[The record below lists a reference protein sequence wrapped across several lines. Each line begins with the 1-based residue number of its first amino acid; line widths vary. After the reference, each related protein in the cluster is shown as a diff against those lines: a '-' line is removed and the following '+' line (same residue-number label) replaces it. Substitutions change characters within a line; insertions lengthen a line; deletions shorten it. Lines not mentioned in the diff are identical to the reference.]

1 MTRRWAVIGGGMAGL
16 AAARRLAGAGC
27 DVSIFDKSRGVG
39 GRMATRRAEGLQ
51 FDHGAQFFTAR
62 GDGFVREVEAL
73 VGDGGAATWGEV
85 GYVGTPGMSAVG
97 RAFARGLS
105 IIPSQTVTRLD
116 RDGARWRIA
125 SAEGYETPPE
135 GFDGVIVATPAPQAA
150 PILASAGIDWSGTA
164 RARYAPC
171 WELMIAFGAIDD
183 PIGVSLRPTDEAIA
197 WIAADSSKPGR
208 AAGSTTYVI
217 HATPAWS
224 RQHLERTPQEVAA
237 MLLARFQLLT
247 GLQEPPS
254 YLAAHRWRYALVEET
269 AGEAFL
275 YDEARAIGA
284 CGDWCLGARVEAAF
298 DSGDGLG
305 AAIAGRA

>member
-16 AAARRLAGAGC
+16 AAARRLVGAGC
-27 DVSIFDKSRGVG
+27 EVRIVDKSRGVG
-39 GRMATRRAEGLQ
+39 GRMATRRAEGHQ

-62 GDGFVREVEAL
+62 GDGFSREVEAL
-73 VGDGGAATWGEV
+73 VADGGVAGWGEV

-97 RAFARGLS
+97 RAFARGLT
-105 IIPSQTVTRLD
+105 IVPSQTVTRLD
-116 RDGARWRIA
+116 RDGEGWRLS
-125 SAEGYETPPE
+125 SAEGGEATSTL
-135 GFDGVIVATPAPQAA
+135 FDGVIVATPAPQAM

-171 WELMIAFGAIDD
+171 WALMIAFGAVED
-183 PIGVSLRPTDEAIA
+183 PIGHSIRPVDEAIA
-197 WIAADSSKPGR
+197 WIATDSSKPGR
-208 AAGSTTYVI
+208 SPGTITYVV

-247 GLQEPPS
+247 GLVAAPD

-269 AGEAFL
+269 AGEPFL
-275 YDEARAIGA
+275 YDEARRIGA

>member
-1 MTRRWAVIGGGMAGL
+1 
-16 AAARRLAGAGC
+16 
-27 DVSIFDKSRGVG
+27 
-39 GRMATRRAEGLQ
+39 
-51 FDHGAQFFTAR
+51 
-62 GDGFVREVEAL
+62 
-73 VGDGGAATWGEV
+73 
-85 GYVGTPGMSAVG
+85 MSAVG
-97 RAFARGLS
+97 RAFARGLT
-105 IIPSQTVTRLD
+105 IVPSQTVTRLD
-116 RDGARWRIA
+116 RDGEGWRLS
-125 SAEGYETPPE
+125 SAEGGEATSTL
-135 GFDGVIVATPAPQAA
+135 FDGVIVATPAPQAM

-171 WELMIAFGAIDD
+171 WALMIAFGAVED
-183 PIGVSLRPTDEAIA
+183 PIGHSIRPVDEAIA
-197 WIAADSSKPGR
+197 WIATDSSKPGR
-208 AAGSTTYVI
+208 SPGTITYVV

-247 GLQEPPS
+247 GLVAAPD

-269 AGEAFL
+269 AGEPFL
-275 YDEARAIGA
+275 YDEARRIGA